1 MATLGN
7 WLSTLKLLAALGS
20 GLIAGTFFAFS
31 TFVMRALGRLPPPE
45 GIAAMQAINIVVLSP
60 MFLGVFMGTA
70 VLCAIGAVF
79 SFFRWHEP
87 GSGYLLA
94 GSLLYLA
101 GCFLVTA
108 AFNVPRNNVLAAVV
122 PTDPASASVWANY
135 LSSWTFWN
143 HVRTIGSLAAM
154 VAFILALRD

>member
-31 TFVMRALGRLPPPE
+31 TFVMRAFARLPPAE
-45 GIAAMQAINIVVLSP
+45 GIAAMQAVNVAVLNP
-60 MFLGVFMGTA
+60 WFLGVFMGTA
-70 VLCAIGAVF
+70 ALCAVGAAC
-79 SFFRWHEP
+79 SFLRWHAP

-94 GSLLYLA
+94 GSLLYLI

-108 AFNVPRNNVLAAVV
+108 AFNVPRNNLLGSVV
-122 PTDPASASVWANY
+122 PTEPASASVWASY
-135 LSSWTFWN
+135 LSGWTFWN

-154 VAFILALRD
+154 VAFVLALRD

>member
-45 GIAAMQAINIVVLSP
+45 GIAAMQAINVVVLNP
-60 MFLGVFMGTA
+60 VFLGVFVGTA
-70 VLCAIGAVF
+70 ILCAAGAVA
-79 SFFRWHEP
+79 SFLRWHEP
-87 GSGYLLA
+87 GAGYLLA
-94 GSLLYLA
+94 GSLLYGI
-101 GCFLVTA
+101 GCFLVTV
-108 AFNVPRNNVLAAVV
+108 AFNVPRNDVLAAVI
-122 PTDPASASVWANY
+122 PTDPASASIWANY

-143 HVRTIGSLAAM
+143 HVRTIGSLTAM
-154 VAFILALRD
+154 AAFILSLRD

>member
-7 WLSTLKLLAALGS
+7 WLSTLKLLAVLGC
-20 GLIAGTFFAFS
+20 GLIAGTFFGFS
-31 TFVMRALGRLPPPE
+31 TFVMRAFARLPPAE
-45 GIAAMQAINIVVLSP
+45 GIAAMQSVNVAVINP
-60 MFLGVFMGTA
+60 WFLGVFMGTA
-70 VLCAIGAVF
+70 VLCAVGAAC
-79 SFFRWHEP
+79 SFLRWQAP

-94 GSLLYLA
+94 GSLLYLI

-108 AFNVPRNNVLAAVV
+108 AFNVPRNNVLASVV
-122 PTDPASASVWANY
+122 PTDPASASVWASY

-154 VAFILALRD
+154 AAFILALQD

>member
-7 WLSTLKLLAALGS
+7 WLSTLKLLAALGC

-31 TFVMRALGRLPPPE
+31 TFVMRALARLPPPE
-45 GIAAMQAINIVVLSP
+45 GIAAMQAINVVVLNP
-60 MFLGVFMGTA
+60 WFLGVFMGTA
-70 VLCAIGAVF
+70 ALCAVGAIG
-79 SFFRWHEP
+79 SFLRWQQP

-94 GSLLYLA
+94 GSLLYLI
-101 GCFLVTA
+101 GCFLVTV
-108 AFNVPRNNVLAAVV
+108 AFNVPRNNVLAAVI

-143 HVRTIGSLAAM
+143 HVRTIGSLTAM

>member
-31 TFVMRALGRLPPPE
+31 TFV
-45 GIAAMQAINIVVLSP
+45 
-60 MFLGVFMGTA
+60 
-70 VLCAIGAVF
+70 
-79 SFFRWHEP
+79 
-87 GSGYLLA
+87 
-94 GSLLYLA
+94 
-101 GCFLVTA
+101 
-108 AFNVPRNNVLAAVV
+108 
-122 PTDPASASVWANY
+122 WANY